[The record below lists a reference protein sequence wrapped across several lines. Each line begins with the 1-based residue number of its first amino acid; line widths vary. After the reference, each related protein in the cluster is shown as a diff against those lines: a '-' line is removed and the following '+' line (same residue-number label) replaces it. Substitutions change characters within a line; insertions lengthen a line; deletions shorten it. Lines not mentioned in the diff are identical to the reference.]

1 MDLGSEVDNLGQFLV
16 LNRSNWESKGGQK
29 IHSLPVTAE
38 TYSSANINIPIPNP
52 KHQIPKAVK
61 TAPKLKGLP
70 LLSGQ
75 TCGCDLYSLRI
86 LFKLPFSLISF
97 K

>member
-1 MDLGSEVDNLGQFLV
+1 MSCKNV
-16 LNRSNWESKGGQK
+16 
-29 IHSLPVTAE
+29 LPVIAE
-38 TYSSANINIPIPNP
+38 THSSANISIPVPNP

-61 TAPKLKGLP
+61 TAPKVNGLP

-75 TCGCDLYSLRI
+75 TCGCDLYSSRI
-86 LFKLPFSLISF
+86 LSKLPFSLISF